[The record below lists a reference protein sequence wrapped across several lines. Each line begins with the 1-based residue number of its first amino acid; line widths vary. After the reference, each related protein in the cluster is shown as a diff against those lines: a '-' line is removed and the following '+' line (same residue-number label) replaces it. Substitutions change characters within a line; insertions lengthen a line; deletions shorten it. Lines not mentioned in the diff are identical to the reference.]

1 MTKYRILR
9 DPNVADD
16 LFDIAVLIAD
26 YAGVEIALRR
36 IGEIEQTVQKLRDVP
51 HIGSVR
57 DEIAPGLR
65 AIPAA
70 GKGVICFIV
79 DDENHE
85 VRILAIGYAG
95 SDWMTMSL
103 ART

>member
-1 MTKYRILR
+1 MTNYRILR
-9 DPNVADD
+9 HPNVADD

-26 YAGVEIALRR
+26 YAGMEIALRK
-36 IGEIEQTVQKLRDVP
+36 IDEIEQAIRKLRKVP
-51 HIGSVR
+51 HIGTVR
-57 DEIAPGLR
+57 DEVAPGLR

-70 GKGVICFIV
+70 GKGVICFVV

-85 VRILAIGYAG
+85 VRIMAIGYAG
-95 SDWMTMSL
+95 SDWMTVSL

>member
-9 DPNVADD
+9 HPKVADD
-16 LFDIAVLIAD
+16 LLDVAMLIAD
-26 YAGVEIALRR
+26 YAGEEIALRK
-36 IGEIEQTVQKLRDVP
+36 INEIEQTIRKLAELP

-57 DEIAPGLR
+57 GEIELGLR
-65 AIPAA
+65 AIPTA

-85 VRILAIGYAG
+85 VLVMAIGYAG
-95 SDWMTMSL
+95 SDWVT
-103 ART
+103 ATQTRT

>member
-9 DPNVADD
+9 HPYVADD
-16 LFDIAVLIAD
+16 LIDIAVLIAG
-26 YAGVEIALRR
+26 YAGVEIALRTLDA
-36 IGEIEQTVQKLRDVP
+36 IEQTIRKLKDVP
-51 HIGSVR
+51 HIGTLR

-65 AIPAA
+65 AIAAA

-79 DDENHE
+79 DDESHE

-95 SDWMTMSL
+95 SDWMTTTQT
-103 ART
+103 RT

>member
-9 DPNVADD
+9 HPNVADD
-16 LFDIAVLIAD
+16 LHDIAVLIAN
-26 YAGVEIALRR
+26 YAGVEITLRK
-36 IGEIEQTVQKLRDVP
+36 INEIEQAIRRLESVP
-51 HIGSVR
+51 HVGSVR
-57 DEIAPGLR
+57 DEIAPGMR

-70 GKGVICFIV
+70 GKGVICFVV

-85 VRILAIGYAG
+85 VRIMAIGYAG
-95 SDWMTMSL
+95 SDWMTVSS

>member
-9 DPNVADD
+9 HPNVADD